1 MKNRK
6 ITLKYMF
13 MQAIYWG
20 TVCSILGYTVT
31 YMKDL
36 GYSNSYIG
44 VALAIANGVSA
55 VMQPLIANIADKNP
69 KWTIVRVNTVLSI
82 LMLIG
87 SAAMI
92 VYKSAT
98 LILTLLIGVITV
110 VNGLIQPF
118 LNSLAVALQK
128 NGINLNYG
136 VCRAAGS
143 LFYAIVSSILGEL
156 LTVFPSRI
164 LPVASTIL
172 CALLLVAAIM
182 NKVDVSAESEEDK
195 SEETALKKTE
205 ATPLLEFIAKNK
217 RFSLYVVGVSLVFYM
232 HMVMTTYLIQ
242 IVENVGGDSSN
253 MGFSL
258 GLAAA
263 LELPAMIGFNFI
275 VKKIKVQTLLRISAV
290 SFTVKALAMTLA
302 TNPGMIYAAQII
314 QMTAFAL
321 YIPSSVYYVGHL
333 FKNSD
338 MNKGQSMSTMT
349 LTVGS
354 FFSSL
359 FTGYLI
365 DKYSVNT
372 MMWISLAVSVVG
384 TVIMIATIQEFDD
397 DFDVKSCGETV

>member
-1 MKNRK
+1 
-6 ITLKYMF
+6 MF

-172 CALLLVAAIM
+172 CALLLIAALI
-182 NKVDVSAESEEDK
+182 NKVNVSDKSDNIDK
-195 SEETALKKTE
+195 SEAISKDDAE
-205 ATPLLEFIAKNK
+205 ATPLLEFIVKNK
-217 RFSLYVVGVSLVFYM
+217 RFSIYNIGVSLVFYM

-263 LELPAMIGFNFI
+263 LELPAMIGFSFI

-290 SFTVKALAMTLA
+290 SFTAKALVMTLA

-365 DKYSVNT
+365 DKYSLNT